1 MSSSNCSALPD
12 VAPLSIAT
20 DDDMLLPYDLII
32 ENGMICA
39 GSLEFHTMV
48 NVALTCRAVRDGLKG
63 TLDRKVMVWTVP
75 IEESAF
81 DQALLRKPTDQP
93 LGWKQVK

>member
-1 MSSSNCSALPD
+1 MSSSNCRAFPD
-12 VAPLSIAT
+12 VTPLSS

-32 ENGMICA
+32 EIGMICA
-39 GSLEFHTMV
+39 GSLEYHTMV

-63 TLDRKVMVWTVP
+63 SLDRKVMVWTVP

-81 DQALLRKPTDQP
+81 DHALLRKPTDQP
-93 LGWKQVK
+93 LGWKLVK